1 MVSQCANPACG
12 AQFLYFGQGQ
22 LITVRRP
29 AHTHTESSV
38 EFFWLCGACAAEM
51 TVEVAPDG
59 AVTLAPRPDPEGPK
73 HYQTMEVGYDFR

>member
-12 AQFLYFGQGQ
+12 AQFLYFGEGQ

-29 AHTHTESSV
+29 GHTHTESSV

-51 TVEVAPDG
+51 TVEIGSDG
-59 AVTLAPRPDPEGPK
+59 LVNLVPRPRTESEDHE
-73 HYQTMEVGYDFR
+73 MVEVGYDIR